1 SLIGW
6 SPSLL
11 LLLKSFWSRD
21 DGSPSCS
28 SSLRTPALGGHV
40 LVFPGEYSHWF
51 NMRNI
56 MEELVRRNHSV
67 TVLGTFCVCY
77 TVSVTF
83 LTTLCSQVPF
93 SRAEFHS
100 VTEEFIH
107 ISMYELHRLSL
118 PYKIQRMSDWIR
130 RSFQYALQQC
140 DSMLKNEQL
149 MATLRASKFDAVLL
163 DPMMMCGDLVANV
176 LGLPFILSLRFSF
189 GSIWERHCG
198 QVPAPPSFVPPSPL
212 IYTDRM
218 TFKERLVSVLTYVWF
233 CQNKSLMVWL
243 PVRTG
248 SPFSFCESLGNADI
262 WLFRTFWD
270 VETPRP
276 TVPNFK
282 RVGGLHCKPANQ
294 LPEDLE
300 AFVQSSG
307 NAGGVVASFGSMV
320 TNLTTETVDVIAAA
334 FGQIPQKVRTNTKV
348 IDWIPQNDLLGTHTK
363 TKIRVIVTQRH
374 GGTNGL
380 YEVIYH
386 AVPLV
391 GIPLFADQHSNLAQV
406 GHQGAAIVLDFNHFT
421 SDELTEA
428 LQAVIDQPSYKSTMQ
443 RLSALH
449 HDRPMTPLNTA
460 VFWVEFVMRHGGAHL
475 RLASRDLN
483 WFQYDSVDTGLA
495 LLVVM
500 AITTVIC
507 WRMVHCFLR
516 CCYCSRQRR
525 EKED

>member
-1 SLIGW
+1 LH
-6 SPSLL
+6 
-11 LLLKSFWSRD
+11 RD

-67 TVLGTFCVCY
+67 TVLVGDASP
-77 TVSVTF
+77 SVDYNNSRYAAKFNF
-83 LTTLCSQVPF
+83 LVF
-93 SRAEFHS
+93 K
-100 VTEEFIH
+100 
-107 ISMYELHRLSL
+107 LHRLSL

-218 TFKERLVSVLTYVWF
+218 TFKERLVSVLTYVWLSVTSEVLW
-233 CQNKSLMVWL
+233 SLSL
-243 PVRTG
+243 RKDTNR

-348 IDWIPQNDLLGTHTK
+348 IDWIPQNDLLGTHT
-363 TKIRVIVTQRH
+363 H